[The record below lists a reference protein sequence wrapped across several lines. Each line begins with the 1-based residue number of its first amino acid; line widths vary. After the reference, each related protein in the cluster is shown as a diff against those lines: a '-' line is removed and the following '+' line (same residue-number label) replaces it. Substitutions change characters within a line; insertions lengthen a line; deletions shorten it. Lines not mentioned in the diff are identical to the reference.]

1 MTDSCG
7 TSELEIDTMG
17 QNVAQNSVD
26 CPIVLGWDVLE
37 WDRLQKWKFMVLG
50 SFRLSQSDVCCE
62 VGGGCD
68 PWLHGTLSEV
78 GRTGRTAWTV
88 SCFRPNPTVG
98 RKRTTGKTDSPSHLD
113 GHILAL
119 LPCCHPHLEL
129 SSFHRLLLQLS
140 WLLQK
145 LCWSLGQPLSQSYP
159 PPTSPPQR
167 APMPPPTPH
176 RLLLSWAYHT
186 TTTTIMKT
194 VLPSWTSCGPCE
206 LQCQTWSSSAS
217 LP

>member
-7 TSELEIDTMG
+7 TSELEIDTTG

-26 CPIVLGWDVLE
+26 CPVVLGWDVLE

-50 SFRLSQSDVCCE
+50 SFRPSQSDVCCE

-113 GHILAL
+113 TFSHSFPAATRIWNSVPSTAFSSNS
-119 LPCCHPHLEL
+119 PDSFKICVEVWVSL
-129 SSFHRLLLQLS
+129 SPNHTPSNS
-140 WLLQK
+140 
-145 LCWSLGQPLSQSYP
+145 P
-159 PPTSPPQR
+159 PPQR